1 MYCVILIVIVTI
13 MGVACDPFK
22 VPNSTE
28 EANRTYWSNLGKL
41 EIEKILRTT
50 ENKNRAKYVVLFLG
64 DGMGVST
71 VTAARIFKGQFTRND
86 SGEETVL
93 SWEKFPYVSLSKTY
107 GLDTQTSDSA
117 NSATA
122 YLCGVKANIGTLGVD
137 STVKG
142 GQCHNDT
149 AAYVDSIM
157 KWAQDSGMWTG
168 IVTTSTVTDAS
179 PAGAYAHA
187 GYREW
192 QHSVPEGCNASDIA
206 KQLIYDS
213 PGREMRVIMGGGRK
227 EFLNATYCDEHN
239 QTGARTDGLNL
250 IEIWKQMKNESNA
263 VYVWNKS
270 ALQEVNTSST
280 DYLLGLFASDYM
292 PFWLERK
299 LYNQS
304 TPGLWDM
311 VKVAVQILKKN
322 DKGFVLLA
330 EGGRI
335 DHAHHVNLAQLALQ
349 ETVEFEGVVGGVSQM
364 LPENETLIVVT
375 ADHSHTLNI
384 AGHPPRGTNI
394 LGFAGKT
401 ETENPVNYTVLSY
414 GVGPGGY
421 RPLENVTL
429 RNTTDIMFRQRAA
442 FPVKLAPH
450 GGEDVAIYAKGP
462 WAHLFSGVQ
471 DQTYIPYVMA
481 YAACIGQFNGSECH
495 ECKQ

>member
-1 MYCVILIVIVTI
+1 
-13 MGVACDPFK
+13 
-22 VPNSTE
+22 
-28 EANRTYWSNLGKL
+28 
-41 EIEKILRTT
+41 
-50 ENKNRAKYVVLFLG
+50 
-64 DGMGVST
+64 MGVST
-71 VTAARIFKGQFTRND
+71 VTAARIYKGQILKNH

-122 YLCGVKANIGTLGVD
+122 YLCGVKANIGTVGVD

-149 AAYVDSIM
+149 TAYVDSIM
-157 KWAQDSGMWTG
+157 KWAQEAGMWTG

-179 PAGAYAHA
+179 PAAAYAHS

-192 QHSVPEGCNASDIA
+192 QHSVPDGCNASDIA

-213 PGREMRVIMGGGRK
+213 PGNGMRVIMGGGRK
-227 EFLNATYCDEHN
+227 EFLPSSECDEDG
-239 QTGARTDGLNL
+239 QRGARADGLNL
-250 IEIWKQMKNESNA
+250 IKVWKEMKNQSNA
-263 VYVWNKS
+263 VYVSNKTGLEAVDINS
-270 ALQEVNTSST
+270 V
-280 DYLLGLFASDYM
+280 DYLLGLFDSDFM
-292 PFWLERK
+292 PFWLSRQ
-299 LYNQS
+299 LYNKT
-304 TPGLWDM
+304 TPGLGDM
-311 VKVAVQILKKN
+311 VKVAVQILSKN
-322 DKGFVLLA
+322 SKGFVLLA

-349 ETVEFEGVVGGVSQM
+349 ETVEFEGVVGAISQM

-394 LGFAGKT
+394 LGFAGTT
-401 ETENPVNYTVLSY
+401 ETENPVEYTVLSY

-421 RPLENVTL
+421 RPLVNVTL
-429 RNTTDIMFRQRAA
+429 KNTTDIFFRQQAA
-442 FPVKLAPH
+442 FPMKLAPH
-450 GGEDVAIYAKGP
+450 GGEDVAVYAKGT
-462 WAHLFSGVQ
+462 WAHLFSGVH

-481 YAACIGQFNGSECH
+481 YAACIGQFNGTECH
-495 ECKQ
+495 ECKSLT

>member
-1 MYCVILIVIVTI
+1 MYCVVVIVIGTI
-13 MGVACDPFK
+13 TGVACDPFK
-22 VPNSTE
+22 VPNITE

-41 EIEKILRTT
+41 EIEKILSKPVY
-50 ENKNRAKYVVLFLG
+50 NNRAKYVVLFLG

-71 VTAARIFKGQFTRND
+71 VTAARIYKGQITRNN

-122 YLCGVKANIGTLGVD
+122 YLCGVKANMGTIGVD
-137 STVKG
+137 SSVKSK
-142 GQCHNDT
+142 QCHNNT

-157 KWAQDSGMWTG
+157 KWAQDAGMWTG
-168 IVTTSTVTDAS
+168 IVTTSKVTDAS
-179 PAGAYAHA
+179 PAGAYAHS

-192 QHSVPEGCNASDIA
+192 QHSVPEGCDASDIA
-206 KQLIYDS
+206 KQLIYES
-213 PGREMRVIMGGGRK
+213 PGKGMRVIMGGGRK

-250 IEIWKQMKNESNA
+250 IDEWKNMKNGSEA
-263 VYVWNKS
+263 VYVWNKTGLL
-270 ALQEVNTSST
+270 AVNTSST
-280 DYLLGLFASDYM
+280 DYLL
-292 PFWLERK
+292 
-299 LYNQS
+299 
-304 TPGLWDM
+304 
-311 VKVAVQILKKN
+311 
-322 DKGFVLLA
+322 
-330 EGGRI
+330 GGRI

-349 ETVEFEGVVGGVSQM
+349 ETVEFEGVVGAVSET

-401 ETENPVNYTVLSY
+401 ENDSPVNYTVLSY

-421 RPLENVTL
+421 RPLVNVTL
-429 RNTTDIMFRQRAA
+429 KNTTDIFFRQQAA

-450 GGEDVAIYAKGP
+450 GGEDVAVYAKGP
-462 WAHLFSGVQ
+462 WAHLFTGVQ
-471 DQTYIPYVMA
+471 DQTYIPYAMA
-481 YAACIGQFNGSECH
+481 YAACIGQFNGSNCH
-495 ECKQ
+495 ECSEQVAL